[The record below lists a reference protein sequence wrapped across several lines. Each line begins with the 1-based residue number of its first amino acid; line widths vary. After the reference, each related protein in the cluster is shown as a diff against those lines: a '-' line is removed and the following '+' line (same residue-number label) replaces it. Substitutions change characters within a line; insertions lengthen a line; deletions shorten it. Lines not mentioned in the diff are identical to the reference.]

1 MVSQEVKNYD
11 PNFQKYIL
19 HVIFNEPEIFVRCQ
33 GIIKPDYFDKAYQ
46 PTVKFVLGYAQKYNT
61 LPPLKEIEAE
71 TTATFEKE
79 EINPQHHQGHLDK
92 IESFCRHKALEQ
104 AVHEGMKA
112 VQERKYGILEQLVKD
127 AMQVSLQNDLGSNYF
142 EDPETRIRAI
152 FDEQGTISTGWVDVD
167 KRLFGG
173 FGPGELEIFLAPS
186 GCGKS
191 MLMQNLAVNFSSR
204 MMNGVYISLELSEN
218 LVNSRIDSM
227 MLDRSKKNIQSNIET
242 AAAEIKVLEK
252 KRGSFFVKRMP
263 ESSTTVHDI
272 RAYLKEYLVKTGFEL
287 HYVCVDY
294 LDLLTSPKV
303 SNSSDTFM
311 KDKFVAEE
319 LRALA
324 NEFNVVVI
332 SASQLNRAG
341 VDTTEYSHS
350 NIAGGIS
357 KIYTADN
364 VIGIRNTESLRQ
376 RGEIVLEF
384 LKTRNSNGMNVKCA
398 FNVDTMRVSDHP
410 DSVNIGN
417 TTALKYSPHE
427 LSNALRAQTAAAQ
440 AIATAPDSTQLISD
454 ASDNSALNTQNSV
467 TSTVVPASNGIS
479 SLRDKLKNRMNSGI

>member
-33 GIIKPDYFDKAYQ
+33 GIIKPEYFDKAYQ

-79 EINPQHHQGHLDK
+79 EISTQHHQGHLDK

-112 VQERKYGILEQLVKD
+112 VQERKYGVLEQLVKD

-142 EDPETRIRAI
+142 EDPEARIRAI
-152 FDEQGTISTGWVDVD
+152 FDEQGTVSTGWVDVD
-167 KRLFGG
+167 TRLFGG

-191 MLMQNLAVNFSSR
+191 MLMQNLAVNFSAR

-218 LVNSRIDSM
+218 LVNNRIDSM
-227 MLDRSKKNIQSNIET
+227 MLDRSKKNIQCNIEDV
-242 AAAEIKVLEK
+242 AAEIKVLEK
-252 KRGSFFVKRMP
+252 KRGSFYVKRMP

-272 RAYLKEYLVKTGFEL
+272 RAYLKEYLVKTGMEL
-287 HYVCVDY
+287 HYLCVDY

-324 NEFNVVVI
+324 SEFNIVVI

-364 VIGIRNTESLRQ
+364 VIGIRNTESLRA

-384 LKTRNSNGMNVKCA
+384 LKTRNSSGSNVKCG
-398 FNVDTMRVSDHP
+398 FNVDTMRVYDHP
-410 DSVNIGN
+410 ESTNVGSN
-417 TTALKYSPHE
+417 TALKYSPKE
-427 LSNALRAQTAAAQ
+427 LSNALKAQTQ
-440 AIATAPDSTQLISD
+440 ATVSVATVDVPDVLNSSTT
-454 ASDNSALNTQNSV
+454 DNSALNTQNSGNAPV
-467 TSTVVPASNGIS
+467 KTNGIN